1 MIVRER
7 GLERTTGASPSP
19 PFKKRVKQMSRPKDS
34 RIILHC
40 SPYLLS
46 IRPSKIDRYGV
57 FAGKMIPPRHKVM
70 TYGGEKIPMA
80 EAVNRAV
87 VLLRKGLRSRTFL
100 AAINRNWAIDGSV
113 GGNGAEQINHCC
125 DPNVSFRRVYGKI
138 FIYSRRKIRKGEELT
153 LDYAFRE
160 ERVKIPCRCGS
171 RKCRGYMNKRLRG
184 DKAKA
189 RA

>member
-1 MIVRER
+1 
-7 GLERTTGASPSP
+7 
-19 PFKKRVKQMSRPKDS
+19 MSRLKVS
-34 RIILHC
+34 RIIPQC

-57 FAGKMIPPRHKVM
+57 FAGRTIPPWHKVM
-70 TYGGEKIPMA
+70 TYEGEKIPMT

-113 GGNGAEQINHCC
+113 GGNGAERINHCC
-125 DPNVSFRRVYGKI
+125 DPNVSFRQAYDKV

-153 LDYAFRE
+153 LDYAFWE

-171 RKCRGYMNKRLRG
+171 RKCRGYINKRLRG
-184 DKAKA
+184 DKVKA